1 MPKTISLINFI
12 PYTANMPGRSKI
24 NKAIS
29 LIIKKFPSNRVAYRN
44 HKSLKKFVKCLCYAK
59 IKHEEYCR
67 NFFSN
72 VQGFSMKAGKTM
84 QTVMIVGAGKGGTSI
99 LKIIKETAVLDVK
112 AMVDIDPDA
121 EGLQLARK
129 SGIPIGADWRQF
141 MDQDIDIIIEVTG
154 NEQVFIDIREARSKN
169 TVLIPGSVA
178 FLIAKLLEEK
188 EELISKFRNETYKH
202 DLIFNS
208 TDDGMIVINN
218 LNEIIVFNR
227 SAERMTGIKRKDAL
241 GKKINEIITDSML
254 PRVMATRR
262 IEANQ
267 EMTLA
272 NGLKIITTRIP
283 MLGENNELMGAFA
296 VFKDITEVVS
306 LAEEITNLKDI
317 QTMLQAIIQS
327 SEEAISVVDENGKGI
342 LINPAYSRLTGLE
355 EEKVIGKPATADIS
369 EGESVHM
376 KVLQTRRAMRGVAMR
391 VGPKRKDV
399 IVNVAPVIVDGKLK
413 GSVGVIHDVSEI
425 QNLNRE
431 LNRARQIIRTL
442 EAKYSFEDIIGI
454 SEEMTIAIEQ
464 ARLGAKTPATVL
476 LRGESGTGKELFA
489 HAIHNASDRK
499 YNKFIRVNC
508 AALSESLL
516 ESELF
521 GYEEG
526 AFSGAKRGGK
536 RGLFEEADKG
546 SIFLD
551 EIGELT
557 ANTQAKLLRVLQE
570 HEITRV
576 GGTKPISIDV
586 RVIAATNVNLE
597 KGIADGTFREDLY
610 YRLNRMPIH
619 IPSLRRRKED
629 IPLLCSRLIQKIN
642 QEYGRNVEG
651 VTEQAVDKLMAY
663 NWPGNVREL
672 DNILGRAIIF
682 MNYNETKIE
691 ERHIPDLGA
700 NNPSPSNEASE
711 EAQNKSLTQMV
722 EQYEAKVIRQTLQK
736 LDGNKTKTAKMLG
749 LSVRNL
755 YYKLEKYEIAKDG
768 MQ

>member
-1 MPKTISLINFI
+1 
-12 PYTANMPGRSKI
+12 
-24 NKAIS
+24 
-29 LIIKKFPSNRVAYRN
+29 
-44 HKSLKKFVKCLCYAK
+44 
-59 IKHEEYCR
+59 
-67 NFFSN
+67 
-72 VQGFSMKAGKTM
+72 M
-84 QTVMIVGAGKGGTSI
+84 QTVMIVGAGKGGTAI

-121 EGLQLARK
+121 DGLQIAK
-129 SGIPIGADWRQF
+129 ESGIPVGTDWRHF

-218 LNEIIVFNR
+218 LSEITVFNR

-241 GKKINEIITDSML
+241 GKKINEVITDSML

-306 LAEEITNLKDI
+306 LAEEITNLKEI

-431 LNRARQIIRTL
+431 LSRARQIIRTL
-442 EAKYSFEDIIGI
+442 EAKYSFEDIIGT
-454 SEEMTIAIEQ
+454 SEEMTLAIEQ

-597 KGIADGTFREDLY
+597 KGIAEGTFREDLY

-651 VTEQAVDKLMAY
+651 VTEQAVNKLMAY
-663 NWPGNVREL
+663 DWPGNVREL

-682 MNYNETKIE
+682 MNYNETEIE
-691 ERHIPDLGA
+691 ERHIPDLIGA
-700 NNPSPSNEASE
+700 NNPSPSVETSE
-711 EAQNKSLTQMV
+711 EAQTKTLTQLV
-722 EQYEAKVIRQTLQK
+722 EQYEAKMIRQTLHK
-736 LDGNKTKTAKMLG
+736 LDGNKTKTAKSLG

-755 YYKLEKYEIAKDG
+755 YYKLEKYDIAKDG